1 MQHMQMIIKAQSHQR
16 NGPPE
21 RLCLTW
27 DVLSQELHA
36 QYRAMVDDSAKQQAA
51 TVKRLKEQQAA
62 EREQMQRSHRSP
74 EALYRPF
81 AACLIPSPKDCTIT
95 QQHRH
100 SSAFHIRTKEPL
112 SPCWMPH

>member
-1 MQHMQMIIKAQSHQR
+1 MQHMQLIIEAQSHQV

-21 RLCLTW
+21 RLPLTW

-74 EALYRPF
+74 EGPVQSLCSLPDSKSEGLHNHTTA
-81 AACLIPSPKDCTIT
+81 
-95 QQHRH
+95 
-100 SSAFHIRTKEPL
+100 
-112 SPCWMPH
+112 